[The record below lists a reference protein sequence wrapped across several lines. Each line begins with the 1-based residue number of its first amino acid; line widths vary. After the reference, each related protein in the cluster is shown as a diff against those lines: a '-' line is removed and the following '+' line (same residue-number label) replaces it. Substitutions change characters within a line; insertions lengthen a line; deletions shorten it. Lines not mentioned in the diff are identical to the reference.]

1 MKIKEIEEVKKGMGE
16 IEFYRYFYYDGD
28 DEFMEENIEE
38 FRESEKIIQHI
49 YKLLEDD
56 KKYNVKLNESGITVY
71 DKNKKMYSIRIEF

>member
-1 MKIKEIEEVKKGMGE
+1 MKIKEIEEVKKSMGE

-49 YKLLEDD
+49 YKLLEKD

-71 DKNKKMYSIRIEF
+71 DKNKNTYSIDIEF

>member
-1 MKIKEIEEVKKGMGE
+1 MKIKEIEEVKKSMGE

-49 YKLLEDD
+49 YKLLEED

-71 DKNKKMYSIRIEF
+71 DKNKKMYSVRIEF